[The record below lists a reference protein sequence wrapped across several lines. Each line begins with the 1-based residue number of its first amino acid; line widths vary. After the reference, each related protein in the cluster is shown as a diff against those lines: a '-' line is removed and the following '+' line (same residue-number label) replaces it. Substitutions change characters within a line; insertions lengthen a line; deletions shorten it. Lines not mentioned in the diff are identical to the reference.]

1 MHYFLN
7 FKRLSTPFLFLAI
20 LLNINPKLSE
30 VRANNKIIPANDKD
44 LNLYKNM
51 GVSYLCSTS
60 ENGTDSEFE
69 KSLVVA
75 TNLFST
81 VIQQKHGGF
90 IKEGKNKE
98 QKIQPIILANNI
110 MLKLIAGALTYCPV
124 NVPESIEEKFRNQL
138 TNIEELNK
146 K

>member
-44 LNLYKNM
+44 LNLYENM

-75 TNLFST
+75 TNLPNFS
-81 VIQQKHGGF
+81 GF
-90 IKEGKNKE
+90 NSFRFSSK
-98 QKIQPIILANNI
+98 
-110 MLKLIAGALTYCPV
+110 ALTI
-124 NVPESIEEKFRNQL
+124 NLNSAFL
-138 TNIEELNK
+138 SSSTNKIDS
-146 K
+146 